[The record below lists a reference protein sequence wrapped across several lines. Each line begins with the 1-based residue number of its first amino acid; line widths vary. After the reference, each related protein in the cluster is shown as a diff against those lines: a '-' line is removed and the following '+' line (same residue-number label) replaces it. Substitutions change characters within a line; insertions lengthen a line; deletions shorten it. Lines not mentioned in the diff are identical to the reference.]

1 MVVWEWFSENWFNF
15 FSSIGIMGSFWVGI
29 VVVRSDAKTRQV
41 ANLLA
46 VTANYRGI
54 WKDYFSNPKLSRVL
68 DAYVNVKSQ
77 PVTPEEEFF
86 VGQVIFHVSTFF
98 YAAKDNLFV
107 AQSGARRDIGD
118 FFSLPI
124 PRSVWTKSKLLQN
137 QDFAEFIDASLVDKG
152 KY

>member
-1 MVVWEWFSENWFNF
+1 MVAWEWFLENWFNI

-29 VVVRSDAKTRQV
+29 VALRSDIKTRQV
-41 ANLLA
+41 TNLLV

-54 WKDYFSNPKLSRVL
+54 WKDYFANPKLSRVL
-68 DAYVNVKSQ
+68 DANVDMKSQ

-107 AQSGARRDIGD
+107 AQSGARRDIGE

-124 PRSVWTKSKLLQN
+124 PGAVWDKSKLLQN
-137 QDFAEFIDASLVDKG
+137 QDFASFVESALKE
-152 KY
+152 K